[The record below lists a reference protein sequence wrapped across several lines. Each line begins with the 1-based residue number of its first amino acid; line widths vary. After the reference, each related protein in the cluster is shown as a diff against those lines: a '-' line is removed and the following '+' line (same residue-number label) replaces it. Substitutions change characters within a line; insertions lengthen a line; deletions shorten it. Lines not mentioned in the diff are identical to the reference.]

1 MDSSSL
7 QDVLGGR
14 AQAQPEEVKEV
25 PALNPAE
32 VNDINN
38 GEFRIEA
45 LRMKDS
51 EAGQVLWESSQWDLT
66 TGEEVKVEFPSSMLG
81 CKAIGREIVFYSKKI
96 MHDFSIR

>member
-51 EAGQVLWESSQWDLT
+51 EAG
-66 TGEEVKVEFPSSMLG
+66 
-81 CKAIGREIVFYSKKI
+81 
-96 MHDFSIR
+96 